1 MVSGVTNIALS
12 VSFTCVIEI
21 EQTILITIVVFD
33 LFTPMFFENRNSC
46 WKKEIALQPNQYTLT

>member
-21 EQTILITIVVFD
+21 EQTILITIIVFD

-46 WKKEIALQPNQYTLT
+46 